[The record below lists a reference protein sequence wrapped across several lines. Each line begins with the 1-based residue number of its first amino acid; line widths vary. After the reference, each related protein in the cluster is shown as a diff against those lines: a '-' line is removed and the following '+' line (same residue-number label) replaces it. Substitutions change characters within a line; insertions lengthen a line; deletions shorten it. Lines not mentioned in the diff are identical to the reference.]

1 MVYRRRTL
9 RGGKP
14 NNSKTPGCLN
24 HERMRTRALMILS
37 FVFLAMT
44 IVPAFLVFAQVM
56 SMSQNKLLMFIGTV
70 GWFVTAPFWMK
81 K

>member
-1 MVYRRRTL
+1 MNEPMKSRI
-9 RGGKP
+9 
-14 NNSKTPGCLN
+14 
-24 HERMRTRALMILS
+24 LMTLS
-37 FVFLAMT
+37 FIFLAMT

-56 SMSQNKLLMFIGTV
+56 SMSQNKTLMLVGTV

>member
-1 MVYRRRTL
+1 
-9 RGGKP
+9 
-14 NNSKTPGCLN
+14 
-24 HERMRTRALMILS
+24 MILS

>member
-1 MVYRRRTL
+1 MKSRV
-9 RGGKP
+9 
-14 NNSKTPGCLN
+14 
-24 HERMRTRALMILS
+24 LMILS
-37 FVFLAMT
+37 FIFLAMT

-56 SMSQNKLLMFIGTV
+56 SMSQNKTLMFIGTV

>member
-1 MVYRRRTL
+1 MQAERRELVFGRAFYWALGFLGVGMLLYWL
-9 RGGKP
+9 RDVL
-14 NNSKTPGCLN
+14 TP
-24 HERMRTRALMILS
+24 
-37 FVFLAMT
+37 VFLAMT

-56 SMSQNKLLMFIGTV
+56 TMSQNKILMFIGTV

>member
-1 MVYRRRTL
+1 M
-9 RGGKP
+9 K
-14 NNSKTPGCLN
+14 KT
-24 HERMRTRALMILS
+24 LMILS

-56 SMSQNKLLMFIGTV
+56 TMSQNKILMFIGTV